1 MERWAHPTTTRADR
15 RAQQHARTVEPAAA
29 VERGVAAQ
37 PAVQD
42 AGPDGGRI
50 SRRRAVVLVLAGVAG
65 VASLLLI
72 LPALADLPDT
82 WERLTS
88 GDGRWLLLALVFEA
102 VSFLGHI
109 VLFRAVSVD
118 AGSRVGMRASTE
130 ITLAGHVATRL
141 FASGGAGGVA
151 LTAWALHRS
160 GMDRREVAARM
171 TTFIV
176 LLYSVYM
183 FALIGGGL
191 GLFVGLLPGN
201 APVSLT
207 LVPAALGA
215 AVITIALSMPYL
227 AGRLERLAARHSRLG
242 KVAPAA
248 AALGDGVR
256 DSLRMARRLDPG
268 LLGALLWWAGDIAV
282 LWAAFNAFGEAPAV
296 AVVVVAYFVGM
307 LANTLPLPGGVGG
320 VDGGMIGALI
330 AFGVDPALAVVAVLA
345 YRGFAFWLPIAPG
358 ALAWVSLRRTVAAW
372 DRENAATAAE
382 APATTTALAVV
393 PARPA
398 LALAPAPTQA
408 AKGPR
413 REPAPTLEA
422 VPAGCAACA
431 A

>member
-1 MERWAHPTTTRADR
+1 MERRAHPTKRADR
-15 RAQQHARTVEPAAA
+15 RGQQHARTVGPAAV
-29 VERGVAAQ
+29 VERALPPQ
-37 PAVQD
+37 PVRD
-42 AGPDGGRI
+42 AGPDGARF

-65 VASLLLI
+65 GASLVLL

-88 GDGRWLLLALVFEA
+88 GDGRWLLLALGFEA
-102 VSFLGHI
+102 ISFLGHI

-191 GLFVGLLPGN
+191 GLFLGLLPGD
-201 APVSLT
+201 APVALT
-207 LVPAALGA
+207 LVPAALGV
-215 AVITIALSMPYL
+215 AVVSIVLSMPYV
-227 AGRLERLAARHSRLG
+227 ARRLERLGARHERVG
-242 KVAPAA
+242 KAGPAA

-296 AVVVVAYFVGM
+296 AVIVIAYFVGM

-330 AFGVDPALAVVAVLA
+330 AFGVDPGLAVVAVLA

-358 ALAWVSLRRTVAAW
+358 ALAWVSLRRTVATW
-372 DRENAATAAE
+372 DRENAAAAAAE
-382 APATTTALAVV
+382 APAGTTALTVV

-398 LALAPAPTQA
+398 LAPAPAHTTT

-413 REPAPTLEA
+413 REPAPGLEA